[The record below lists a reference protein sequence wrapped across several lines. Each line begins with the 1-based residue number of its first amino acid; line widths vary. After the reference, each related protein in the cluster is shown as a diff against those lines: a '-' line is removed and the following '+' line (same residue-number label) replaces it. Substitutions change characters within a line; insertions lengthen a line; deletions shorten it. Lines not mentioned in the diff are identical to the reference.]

1 MIPAPMTAVGMD
13 APAEEEDD
21 EESEEPL
28 LPEDEPAPPAPEPE
42 SESESLPE
50 VELEPELEVA
60 DDEPS
65 VPRETEVTAV
75 LFEPIEEAI
84 PLLTAVIFAMPVV
97 GATRVAFGAA
107 AVIFASAE
115 LAAALLVASGTRY
128 VCTSDGSAVNQ
139 VGVSPALN
147 CDAISLDTAAEL
159 VSASATREDGRAV
172 CRTWRTETLCKFSVS
187 HCYIR
192 LLRGVPGSWWQK
204 THSSWVCDACGTAKA
219 DAARADTVKTLYCI
233 FLVLSS
239 LLYRKMVPL

>member
-13 APAEEEDD
+13 APAEEDDD

-28 LPEDEPAPPAPEPE
+28 LPEDDPAPPAPEP
-42 SESESLPE
+42 ESESLPE
-50 VELEPELEVA
+50 VELEPEPEVA

-75 LFEPIEEAI
+75 LFEPTEEAM
-84 PLLTAVIFAMPVV
+84 PLLTAVIFAIPVV
-97 GATRVAFGAA
+97 GAMSVAFGAA

-128 VCTSDGSAVNQ
+128 VWTSEGSAVNQ

-172 CRTWRTETLCKFSVS
+172 CRTWRTETLYGIVS
-187 HCYIR
+187 HLDLGLQGFLMLRPDLQFLGLRR
-192 LLRGVPGSWWQK
+192 LRDREGG
-204 THSSWVCDACGTAKA
+204 CREG
-219 DAARADTVKTLYCI
+219 RYCQE
-233 FLVLSS
+233 LVLH
-239 LLYRKMVPL
+239 LF

>member
-28 LPEDEPAPPAPEPE
+28 LPEDDPAPPAPEPESE

-50 VELEPELEVA
+50 VELEPEPEVA

-172 CRTWRTETLCKFSVS
+172 CRIWRTET
-187 HCYIR
+187 
-192 LLRGVPGSWWQK
+192 
-204 THSSWVCDACGTAKA
+204 SSWVCDACGIAKA

-239 LLYRKMVPL
+239 LLYRKMMPL